1 MEAQSR
7 RLRIVTL
14 SNVAITILFVVV
26 IYFAMFVRVVLAAW
40 PTLILLLIGLG
51 LSVTGLRFTKRVVS
65 RTPRRVAFVVNGCA
79 LALDSVIIL
88 GLGAMFAVAPM
99 ERFLS
104 FLRSSADRAIQEDDI
119 RESVFRYRLDHPHRE
134 GPFFLS
140 IDGKDPS
147 DTFMAR
153 FASADR
159 KVKKASQSYFKS
171 TLPRTGLRDRSTDEH
186 GVWFSVGAISW
197 LSLDRVE
204 VGGGMYCGSLCAD
217 GGIYRL
223 KKKAGRWEVES
234 YEEKWVS

>member
-1 MEAQSR
+1 MLNTEKTTAWSDDWWFPTM
-7 RLRIVTL
+7 LAIVC
-14 SNVAITILFVVV
+14 LFC
-26 IYFAMFVRVVLAAW
+26 A
-40 PTLILLLIGLG
+40 
-51 LSVTGLRFTKRVVS
+51 
-65 RTPRRVAFVVNGCA
+65 GC
-79 LALDSVIIL
+79 DSI
-88 GLGAMFAVAPM
+88 PSS
-99 ERFLS
+99 LS
-104 FLRSSADRAIQEDDI
+104 FLRSPADRAIQEDDI
-119 RESVFRYRLDHPHRE
+119 RESVFRYRMDHPHRD

-153 FASADR
+153 FANADR

-204 VGGGMYCGSLCAD
+204 ASGGMYCGSLCAD

-223 KKKAGRWEVES
+223 RKKNGHWVVES
-234 YEEKWVS
+234 YEVHIVS